1 MTIQWRKS
9 SHSGGA
15 SDSACIELGRLTRG
29 IGVRD
34 SKNPQGGHLGLT
46 TSQFTQ
52 LVAEIK
58 RGSLPR

>member
-15 SDSACIELGRLTRG
+15 SDSACIELGRLARG
-29 IGVRD
+29 VGVRD
-34 SKNPQGGHLGLT
+34 SKNPHGGHLTLNVDQL
-46 TSQFTQ
+46 SQ

-58 RGSLPR
+58 RDSLPR